1 MRKAHVPTLCGHTL
15 DRRRHVCV
23 LYSTPELEFA
33 GLLPF
38 VREGLAA
45 GDHVCHVVAPS
56 EREARLARLSEN
68 GVPCDEAV
76 ADGRLD
82 VLDWNDTYLKDPP
95 FSADAMLDRVRT
107 LLDDAHMRGHAR
119 VRGWGD
125 MRWIEEAPRPGAEL
139 VRYERLIDGVAREFP
154 DDVLVCAYDVATL
167 PPRIVSEVAAV
178 HQVVVFDHRM
188 YENPR

>member
-1 MRKAHVPTLCGHTL
+1 MRKAHAPTLCGHTL
-15 DRRRHVCV
+15 GRRRHVCL

-45 GDHVCHVVAPS
+45 GEHVCHIVAPS
-56 EREARLARLSEN
+56 ERAARLARLAEN
-68 GVPCDEAV
+68 GIPCDDAV
-76 ADGRLD
+76 ADGRLH
-82 VLDWNDTYLKDPP
+82 VSDWNETYLKDPP
-95 FSADAMLDRVRT
+95 FSADAMLDRVRGF
-107 LLDDAHMRGHAR
+107 LGDAHADGHAR

-125 MRWIEEAPRPGAEL
+125 MRWIEETDVPGGEL
-139 VRYERLIDGVAREFP
+139 LRYERLVDSVASEFP

-167 PPRIVSEVAAV
+167 PPRVVSEVAAV
-178 HQVVVFDHRM
+178 HRVVVFDHRM